1 MINKKKAALWS
12 AATLVILA
20 GGFFAFTWQPEMA
33 PVTPALPGSF
43 SAAQIQRGKM
53 LADLGDCSVCH
64 TRAGGE
70 RNSGG
75 LAMEIPFGT
84 IYSTNITPDVE
95 TGIGSW
101 SYPAFERAMRQGI
114 DRQGRHLYP
123 AFPYTSFTRTSD
135 EDLKALYAFLMSQP
149 AVNATGEKTS
159 LSFPFNIRQGIAL
172 WNLLALRKGPMAADS
187 EKNAEWNRGAYLV
200 EGLGH
205 CSACHSPRNLLF
217 AEKGGKDHLTGGE
230 AEGWTVP
237 SLVANSPS
245 PLAWTEQDLLDF
257 MRHGFSANHGVAGGP
272 MGPVVEEGLS
282 QLSEEDQKAIAHYLL
297 SFQDGKT
304 STQNASAINQ
314 RAEQQLEPLTS
325 QGAKLFSGACMACHS
340 QQKGPQM
347 VGVRPSLALN
357 TLLYLDTPDNAI
369 RTVLDGIQHPT
380 MPELGTMPAFRY
392 NLSDSQI
399 ASLLNYLRQDVAG
412 QPAWANVENKVAE
425 LRQQTERK

>member
-1 MINKKKAALWS
+1 MINKKKTALWI
-12 AATLVILA
+12 AVTFGVLA
-20 GGFFAFTWQPEMA
+20 GGFFAFSWQPEIA
-33 PVTPALPGSF
+33 PVSSAKPGSF

-95 TGIGSW
+95 TGIGNW

-149 AVNATGEKTS
+149 AVKATGEKTS

-172 WNLLALRKGPMAADS
+172 WNLIALQTGPMITKQDN
-187 EKNAEWNRGAYLV
+187 NAEWNRGAYLV

-217 AEKGGKDHLTGGE
+217 VEKSGKDHLTGGE
-230 AEGWTVP
+230 AEGWAAP
-237 SLVANSPS
+237 SLVANSSS
-245 PLAWTEQDLLDF
+245 PLAWTEQDLMDF
-257 MRHGFSANHGVAGGP
+257 IRRGFSANHGVAGGP
-272 MGPVVEEGLS
+272 MGPVIKDGLS
-282 QLSEEDQKAIAHYLL
+282 QLSAEDQQAIATYLL
-297 SFQDGKT
+297 SLQHGKV
-304 STQNASAINQ
+304 STQSASAIDQ
-314 RAEQQLEPLTS
+314 RVEQQLEPLTS
-325 QGAKLFSGACMACHS
+325 EGAKLFSGACMACHS

-357 TLLYLDTPDNAI
+357 TLLYLDTPDSAI
-369 RTVLDGIQHPT
+369 RTVLDGIQHPA
-380 MPELGTMPAFRY
+380 MSELGSMPAFRY
-392 NLSDSQI
+392 NLSDRQI
-399 ASLLNYLRQDVAG
+399 TALLNYLRQDVAG
-412 QPAWANVENKVAE
+412 QPAWADVEKKVAE
-425 LRQQTERK
+425 LRQRTSQE